1 MTKYIVCTSINE
13 PTTAI
18 KKFDSMPGWK
28 LIVVGDLK
36 TPPNYKL
43 LNGLYLDPKLQEE
56 MYPQLSNLLGWNTIQ
71 RRNIGYLYAYKA
83 GAELIATVD
92 DDNIPFENW
101 GKQILTGREMNAT
114 EFLSNNDAF
123 DPLTPTNYNYL
134 WHRGFPIQMLTE
146 RNYTSIENSKITP
159 DVQADFWNGDPD
171 IDAICRMQFQPNCN
185 FSDEQFPFF
194 SKAFSPFNSQNTFL
208 TRKVLTDYFLFPF
221 IGRMDDIW
229 ASYYVQSLGY
239 NVVYNSAS
247 VYQDRNS
254 HDLTE
259 DMKKEYIG
267 YELNHLILRDLKN
280 NPESIRKY
288 LPQNSIDAWDL
299 YREIIKSY

>member
-92 DDNIPFENW
+92 DDNIPYDNW
-101 GKQILTGREMNAT
+101 G
-114 EFLSNNDAF
+114 
-123 DPLTPTNYNYL
+123 
-134 WHRGFPIQMLTE
+134 
-146 RNYTSIENSKITP
+146 
-159 DVQADFWNGDPD
+159 
-171 IDAICRMQFQPNCN
+171 
-185 FSDEQFPFF
+185 
-194 SKAFSPFNSQNTFL
+194 
-208 TRKVLTDYFLFPF
+208 
-221 IGRMDDIW
+221 
-229 ASYYVQSLGY
+229 
-239 NVVYNSAS
+239 
-247 VYQDRNS
+247 
-254 HDLTE
+254 
-259 DMKKEYIG
+259 
-267 YELNHLILRDLKN
+267 
-280 NPESIRKY
+280 
-288 LPQNSIDAWDL
+288 
-299 YREIIKSY
+299 